1 MGTRESASIPDDAGR
16 FRPSRKLRS
25 EDSAID
31 VDAVISKRTKE
42 FCGQE
47 ARIEKERRL
56 TPARDTGVHSN
67 ACAAAEVR
75 GPPRRRTPL
84 VARHRTRRRYRG
96 VPCDHQGGKRS
107 AIHQGRLNLLAR
119 QLHDLRRADDR
130 TYVRLQFGWR

>member
-25 EDSAID
+25 EDPAID

-75 GPPRRRTPL
+75 GPPRRRPPL
-84 VARHRTRRRYRG
+84 VACRLSVLGFSSVSCGH
-96 VPCDHQGGKRS
+96 K
-107 AIHQGRLNLLAR
+107 GR
-119 QLHDLRRADDR
+119 
-130 TYVRLQFGWR
+130 